1 VEKCGNEKR
10 RKGAGLTNM
19 DHSQEGSHESKHQE
33 HSCCKPE
40 SSVKKPWYQK
50 PLFILVFLTAIFY
63 AASYFFPALHMF
75 RHSFND
81 YAIKMGWPIFWG
93 FLFGGL
99 IDYYIPQQYIAKYLT
114 AKKKRTV
121 LYATGLGFLMSA
133 CSHGIIALSM
143 ELHKKGASN
152 PAVVS
157 FLLASPWANLPIT
170 FLLIGFFGWKG
181 LLIILLSLIVALS
194 TGLIFQ
200 VLDRHDLIEKT
211 RHHVEVD
218 ENFSIL
224 KDIQQRSRNYR
235 FTAANLAKDVK
246 GVAKGMWELVDMVML
261 WVLAGILLASLAGAF
276 IPVGIFQ
283 KYFGPSLLGLLVTM
297 AAATVLEV
305 CSEGTSPLA
314 FEIYR
319 QTGALGNAFAF
330 LMGGVVTDYT
340 EIGLVWS
347 NLGRRTALW
356 MLAITLPQVFILA
369 WLLNLL
375 F

>member
-1 VEKCGNEKR
+1 ME
-10 RKGAGLTNM
+10 
-19 DHSQEGSHESKHQE
+19 HSAHEPPQKHRE
-33 HSCCKPE
+33 HDSCCKPK
-40 SSVKKPWYQK
+40 SAVPRPWYRK
-50 PLFILVFLTAIFY
+50 PLFFWVIVTAILY
-63 AASYFFPALHMF
+63 GASVAVPSLHAF
-75 RHSFND
+75 RHSFED
-81 YAIKMGWPIFWG
+81 YAAKMLWPIFLG

-99 IDYYIPQQYIAKYLT
+99 IDYYVPQQYISKYLT
-114 AKKKRTV
+114 AKRKRTV

-170 FLLIGFFGWKG
+170 FLLVGFFGWKG
-181 LLIILLSLIVALS
+181 ILIIVLSLAVALN

-200 VLDRHDLIEKT
+200 WLDHRNLIEKT
-211 RHHVEVD
+211 RHAVEVD
-218 ENFSIL
+218 ENFSIV
-224 KDIQQRSRNYR
+224 KDIQRRFRDYR
-235 FTAANLAKDVK
+235 FSGPGLLRDAR
-246 GVAKGMWELVDMVML
+246 GIAKGMSELSDMVLL
-261 WVLAGILLASLAGAF
+261 WVLIGILLASVAGAF
-276 IPVGIFQ
+276 VPETIFQ
-283 KYFGPSLLGLLVTM
+283 KYFGPSLVGLLVTLV
-297 AAATVLEV
+297 AATVLEV

-340 EIGLVWS
+340 EIALVWS

-356 MLAITLPQVFILA
+356 MLGITLPQVFILA
-369 WLLNLL
+369 WILNLL